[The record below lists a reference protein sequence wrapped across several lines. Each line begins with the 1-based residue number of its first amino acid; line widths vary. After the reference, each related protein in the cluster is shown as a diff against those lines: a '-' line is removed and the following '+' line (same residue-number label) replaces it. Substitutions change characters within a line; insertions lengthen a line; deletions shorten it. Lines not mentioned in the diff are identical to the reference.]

1 MISHYEPVMDSDSG
15 SATLKISEIF
25 QSLQG
30 EGVSTGAPCVFV
42 RLAQCNLH
50 CSWCDTKYTWDF
62 ERYRYEDEVREQTV
76 AEVAQTVNDS
86 ASRRLVLTGGEPL
99 LQQRALKEFFA
110 RLAPDIVV
118 EVETNGTIAPEPA
131 ALSRV
136 NQWNVSPK
144 LENAGD
150 PLAFRIKPE
159 VLRSL
164 RDTGR
169 AYLKL
174 VVARDADCAEADALV
189 AQLAWPSDRVLF
201 MPQASDRD
209 TLRARSFEVAEAA
222 RARSFRFSSRLH
234 LELWGGRRG
243 T

>member
-1 MISHYEPVMDSDSG
+1 MAPT
-15 SATLKISEIF
+15 SATLKVSEIF
-25 QSLQG
+25 ESLQG

-50 CSWCDTKYTWDF
+50 CTWCDTKYTWDF
-62 ERYRYEDEVREQTV
+62 ERYRYEDEVREQSA
-76 AEVAQTVNDS
+76 AEIAQIVNAS

-110 RLAPDIVV
+110 RLAPDIAV
-118 EVETNGTIAPEPA
+118 EVETNGTIVPEPFTLA
-131 ALSRV
+131 RV

-144 LENAGD
+144 LNNAGD
-150 PLAFRIKPE
+150 PEQFRIRPE
-159 VLRSL
+159 SLSAL
-164 RDTGR
+164 RDSGR

-174 VVARDADCAEADALV
+174 VVNGDADFAEADALV
-189 AQLAWPSDRVLF
+189 ARLAWPTDRVTF
-201 MPQASDRD
+201 MPEAADREQ
-209 TLRARSFEVAEAA
+209 LRERSFAVAEAA
-222 RARSFRFSSRLH
+222 RARCYRFSSRLH

>member
-1 MISHYEPVMDSDSG
+1 MDSAN
-15 SATLKISEIF
+15 ATLKVSEIF
-25 QSLQG
+25 HSLQG
-30 EGVSTGAPCVFV
+30 EGASTGAPCVFV

-50 CSWCDTKYTWDF
+50 CTWCDTKYTWDF
-62 ERYRYEDEVREQTV
+62 ERYRYEDEVHERSV
-76 AEVAQTVNDS
+76 ADVAQAVND
-86 ASRRLVLTGGEPL
+86 ATSRRLVLTGGEPL

-110 RLAPDIVV
+110 RLAPDIAV
-118 EVETNGTIAPEPA
+118 EVETNGTIVAEPP

-144 LENAGD
+144 LGNAGD
-150 PLAFRIKPE
+150 PEHFRIKPE

-169 AYLKL
+169 AFLKL
-174 VVARDADCAEADALV
+174 VVRDDADFVEADALV
-189 AQLAWPSDRVLF
+189 TQLGWPAERVLF
-201 MPQASDRD
+201 MPEASDRES
-209 TLRARSFEVAEAA
+209 LRARSFGVAEAA
-222 RARSFRFSSRLH
+222 RQRSYRFSSRLH

>member
-1 MISHYEPVMDSDSG
+1 MDSDSG

-25 QSLQG
+25 HSLQG

-50 CSWCDTKYTWDF
+50 CTWCDTKYTWDF
-62 ERYRYEDEVREQTV
+62 ERYRYEDEVTEQSV
-76 AEVAQTVNDS
+76 ADVARVVNDS
-86 ASRRLVLTGGEPL
+86 TSRRLVLTGGEPL

-110 RLAPDIVV
+110 RLAPDITV

-150 PLAFRIKPE
+150 PERFRIKPE
-159 VLRSL
+159 VLGSL
-164 RDTGR
+164 RETGR
-169 AYLKL
+169 AFLKL
-174 VVARDADCAEADALV
+174 VVSRDADYAEADALV
-189 AQLAWPSDRVLF
+189 AQLGWPSDRVLF

-209 TLRARSFEVAEAA
+209 TLRERSFEVAEAA

>member
-1 MISHYEPVMDSDSG
+1 MDSV

-25 QSLQG
+25 HSLQG

-50 CSWCDTKYTWDF
+50 CVWCDTKYTWDF
-62 ERYRYEDEVREQTV
+62 ERYRYEDEVREQSV
-76 AEVAQTVNDS
+76 AEVAQVVND
-86 ASRRLVLTGGEPL
+86 ATSRRLVLTGGEPL
-99 LQQRALKEFFA
+99 VQQRALKEFFA
-110 RLAPDIVV
+110 RLAPDITV
-118 EVETNGTIAPEPA
+118 EIETNGTIAPEPP

-144 LENAGD
+144 LSNAGD
-150 PLAFRIKPE
+150 PEHFRIKPQI
-159 VLRSL
+159 LRSL

-174 VVARDADCAEADALV
+174 VVHGDADYAEADALV
-189 AQLAWPSDRVLF
+189 TQLAWPSERVLF
-201 MPQASDRD
+201 MPEATDRES
-209 TLRARSFEVAEAA
+209 LRSRSFDVAEAA
-222 RARSFRFSSRLH
+222 RSRSFRFSSRLH

>member
-1 MISHYEPVMDSDSG
+1 M
-15 SATLKISEIF
+15 LKVSEIF
-25 QSLQG
+25 ESLQG
-30 EGVSTGAPCVFV
+30 EGASSGAPCVFV

-62 ERYRYEDEVREQTV
+62 ERYRYEDEVREMSA
-76 AEVAQTVNDS
+76 AEVAQRVN
-86 ASRRLVLTGGEPL
+86 AAPSRRLVLTGGEPL

-110 RLAPDIVV
+110 RLAPDIAL
-118 EVETNGTIAPEPA
+118 EVETNGTIVPEAA

-144 LENAGD
+144 LAHAGD
-150 PLAFRIKPE
+150 AEQFRIRPDA
-159 VLRSL
+159 LTAL
-164 RDTGR
+164 RDSGR

-174 VVARDADCAEADALV
+174 VVSSEPDFAEADALV
-189 AQLAWPSDRVLF
+189 ARLAWPNERVMLMPEAADREH
-201 MPQASDRD
+201 
-209 TLRARSFEVAEAA
+209 LRARSFAVAEAA
-222 RARSFRFSSRLH
+222 RVRSYRFSSRLH